1 MYNERKHI
9 VKFLFPVMMI
19 LSLFLGVFTSYYFIF
34 VNGLF
39 IREVGASYLSYAFM
53 LSGGVGYLITYL
65 YNRLERKIGFFK
77 SATYFNLL
85 FVLSMSIVFYFY
97 YQKINPRIV
106 IFSAFTWIWIS
117 SNYVNLIFWKIPS
130 IFFDL
135 SEHKQYNG
143 WISTGEVVSSIV
155 AYSSVYI
162 FKIDYIWL
170 LTFSGMGMIGFFVLF
185 IVIRFRLGGMLATQ
199 KKQETTSVSEQKIAA
214 SKIWKAKYFRYIFG
228 AVFFAII
235 IQLIVDY
242 SMLEVTAHDFKD
254 QKELSSYLA
263 LWYTFTRVLEFL
275 LKTLVS
281 RYIIK
286 ELGLFVG
293 LISIVSV
300 LGIVVLGG
308 LVSIFTSLTSSIL
321 IFATLN
327 KLFERS
333 IFRSIYVPTVNV
345 LYQAYPS
352 DIRSVSQN
360 YADGYGKTIGQ
371 IIGGLL
377 ILVMAMVPSFDLKMQ
392 LVFILMFLILVCWF
406 LVSKKLI
413 DYYRI
418 ELNQLIIKMKS
429 STGIVK
435 SKNAAEY
442 NIAFSDLSIAAN
454 VKFSKMV
461 GMSPIQLQSISNNED
476 YIRAFNSFQQSF
488 LQRVSNQ
495 PMVKLDNDEIEV
507 LKYVVHTAKSRS
519 IVPGSMNFQ
528 LNLLL
533 YKDCWDYTSEIL
545 KAWTFEEVER
555 GLIFITDHYGSERLK
570 DFRVSLM
577 YVYMYQLYYEKLPDR
592 KKEHELRALCHLD
605 KKIFSSVISDADF
618 NLNREIHHQAYI
630 QVLQKAV
637 SDLTYASA
645 CLDDLKDNFP
655 LLNKLLEAEKLQATQ
670 DIVNVLRS
678 VHDKDIFDR
687 IIPMIFMG
695 NRSDEVIAA
704 EMLEL
709 VLSDEEKVWVLPV
722 MREKTNSALN
732 RKLEVDFPQ
741 AQLSLEVRLL
751 SIIGK
756 NSSRLSEFTRLIAL
770 QCWIE
775 RFPSDKV
782 FTMMSAYG
790 FSNESYFKFQAH
802 SYIKENHPEKYN
814 AFVGR
819 TKYQIESENNKVPLV
834 PILEKLLGGMTEII
848 PISIVDMFVR
858 CKMEDP
864 DFLGVND
871 EGNALLQKVYKGRLA
886 ELEKCKKLF
895 LKVFSVGQDSALA
908 DAG

>member
-1 MYNERKHI
+1 
-9 VKFLFPVMMI
+9 
-19 LSLFLGVFTSYYFIF
+19 
-34 VNGLF
+34 
-39 IREVGASYLSYAFM
+39 
-53 LSGGVGYLITYL
+53 
-65 YNRLERKIGFFK
+65 
-77 SATYFNLL
+77 
-85 FVLSMSIVFYFY
+85 
-97 YQKINPRIV
+97 
-106 IFSAFTWIWIS
+106 
-117 SNYVNLIFWKIPS
+117 
-130 IFFDL
+130 
-135 SEHKQYNG
+135 
-143 WISTGEVVSSIV
+143 
-155 AYSSVYI
+155 
-162 FKIDYIWL
+162 
-170 LTFSGMGMIGFFVLF
+170 
-185 IVIRFRLGGMLATQ
+185 
-199 KKQETTSVSEQKIAA
+199 
-214 SKIWKAKYFRYIFG
+214 
-228 AVFFAII
+228 
-235 IQLIVDY
+235 
-242 SMLEVTAHDFKD
+242 
-254 QKELSSYLA
+254 
-263 LWYTFTRVLEFL
+263 
-275 LKTLVS
+275 
-281 RYIIK
+281 
-286 ELGLFVG
+286 
-293 LISIVSV
+293 
-300 LGIVVLGG
+300 
-308 LVSIFTSLTSSIL
+308 
-321 IFATLN
+321 
-327 KLFERS
+327 
-333 IFRSIYVPTVNV
+333 
-345 LYQAYPS
+345 
-352 DIRSVSQN
+352 
-360 YADGYGKTIGQ
+360 
-371 IIGGLL
+371 
-377 ILVMAMVPSFDLKMQ
+377 
-392 LVFILMFLILVCWF
+392 
-406 LVSKKLI
+406 
-413 DYYRI
+413 
-418 ELNQLIIKMKS
+418 
-429 STGIVK
+429 
-435 SKNAAEY
+435 
-442 NIAFSDLSIAAN
+442 
-454 VKFSKMV
+454 
-461 GMSPIQLQSISNNED
+461 MSPIHLQSISNNED

-545 KAWTFEEVER
+545 QGWTFEEVER

-577 YVYMYQLYYEKLPDR
+577 YVYIYQLYHEKLPDR
-592 KKEHELRALCHLD
+592 KKEHELRSLCHLD
-605 KKIFSSVISDADF
+605 KKIFSSVISDADY

-645 CLDDLKDNFP
+645 CLGDLKDNFP

-782 FTMMSAYG
+782 LTMMSAYG

-819 TKYQIESENNKVPLV
+819 TKYQIESENNKVPLI
-834 PILEKLLGGMTEII
+834 PILEKLLGGMNEII

-871 EGNALLQKVYKGRLA
+871 EGNALLQKVYKGRLS
-886 ELEKCKKLF
+886 ELEKCKRLF
-895 LKVFSVGQDSALA
+895 LKVLSDAKDSALA